1 MALFSLMAKL
11 GLDITDFQ
19 SGIKRSQSLASG
31 LAKDA
36 SSAAAGMAKGWLAAA
51 FGAGAIAANLKN
63 AADRAGE
70 LADASAR
77 LGILPKT
84 LQQFNAAA
92 LLAGANLESVTA
104 FFEKLA
110 VAREEALSGS
120 QQGGKLKDAF
130 AIFGVDTTMLQSAK
144 LDDIAR
150 KIAAAFKSANPQ
162 ELIGPLKEL
171 GGKSSTGLIPAFA
184 DGLEETA
191 QRAKDLGLILED
203 EVVANLDDF
212 GERLDILK
220 EQVNA
225 FFSNMA
231 SASIDGIRTMMAYL
245 NAGKESLHSFFMSPL
260 RDKTNP
266 EDLPVSEWMGERGK
280 EAATTAYRISRARG
294 EGLMASAASAVSAWW
309 KTNKDEALTFE
320 TPLPISNAQKAFRN
334 ALSSELE
341 MIRLDREE
349 RLKKFQDK
357 RLGGSPEN
365 LQFQTGEQFGPLQVG
380 QTWEMLNQ
388 GKGDIS
394 KKEKLSRDRSRFDRP
409 STGSLASIGGLYF
422 GADYNTR
429 LMSTAEKQVR
439 ELEKISTNTKD
450 TAERLAE

>member
-11 GLDITDFQ
+11 GLDIADFQ

-84 LQQFNAAA
+84 LQEFNAAA
-92 LLAGANLESVTA
+92 LLAGANLEAVTA

-120 QQGGKLKDAF
+120 QQGGNLKDAF

-144 LDDIAR
+144 LDDIAK
-150 KIAAAFKSANPQ
+150 KIARAFESGNQQA
-162 ELIGPLKEL
+162 LIGSLKEL
-171 GGKSSTGLIPAFA
+171 GGKGAGALVPSFT
-184 DGLEETA
+184 DGIDEAAES
-191 QRAKDLGLILED
+191 AKKLGLILED
-203 EVVANLDDF
+203 DVIANLDDF
-212 GERLDILK
+212 GDRLTTLTER
-220 EQVNA
+220 VNA

-231 SASIDGIRTMMAYL
+231 SASIDGIRTMIAYL
-245 NAGKESLHSFFMSPL
+245 NAGKESLHSFMLSPIGE
-260 RDKTNP
+260 K
-266 EDLPVSEWMGERGK
+266 EKPVSEYLSERAK
-280 EAATTAYRISRARG
+280 EAAKTAYRMSRERG
-294 EGLMASAASAVSAWW
+294 DGALAGAGAAVAAWW
-309 KTNKDEALTFE
+309 KAHKDDSFGLE
-320 TPLPISNAQKAFRN
+320 TPQPVSAAKKAFDN
-334 ALSSELE
+334 ALNRELE

-349 RLKKFQDK
+349 RLKKFNEK
-357 RLGGSPEN
+357 RTSASPEN

>member
-11 GLDITDFQ
+11 GLDIADFQ

-77 LGILPKT
+77 LGVLPKT

-92 LLAGANLESVTA
+92 LLAGANLEAVTA

-144 LDDIAR
+144 LDDIAK
-150 KIAAAFKSANPQ
+150 KIARAFESGNQQA
-162 ELIGPLKEL
+162 LIGSLREL
-171 GGKSSTGLIPAFA
+171 GGKGAGALIPAFT
-184 DGLEETA
+184 DGIDEAAES
-191 QRAKDLGLILED
+191 AKNLGLILED
-203 EVVANLDDF
+203 DVIANLDDF
-212 GERLDILK
+212 GDRITTLTER
-220 EQVNA
+220 VNA

-309 KTNKDEALTFE
+309 KTNKDEALAFE

-334 ALSSELE
+334 ALSRELE

-349 RLKKFQDK
+349 RLKKFNEK
-357 RLGGSPEN
+357 RTSASPEN
-365 LQFQTGEQFGPLQVG
+365 LQFQTGEDFGPLEAG
-380 QTWEMLNQ
+380 QTWEMFAQ
-388 GKGDIS
+388 GKRPRS
-394 KKEKLSRDRSRFDRP
+394 KERIKRERERFELP
-409 STGSLASIGGLYF
+409 KTGSLASIGGLYF